1 MMNLDPI
8 LPGPIKK
15 QNGQPST
22 SIKANSLAA
31 NPVKVPEPII
41 PLEAFEHLPLTHRHT
56 IPETYLDA
64 MGHMNIS
71 WYMAL
76 YNDATWRFGA
86 MLGMDEGYFR
96 REQTGAFALQQFVRY
111 LAEVRVGQSVAIHTR
126 LLGRSAKR
134 LHIMHFMVN
143 ESQGTLASTLEML
156 GGHMDLTVRRMAP
169 FPPDIAGRLDALL
182 AHHATLDWEAPVCGV
197 IQA

>member
-1 MMNLDPI
+1 MNPNPNLQSTI
-8 LPGPIKK
+8 NE

-22 SIKANSLAA
+22 RIKANDLTGGAA
-31 NPVKVPEPII
+31 KLSEPII
-41 PLEAFEHLPLTHRHT
+41 PLEELERLPLTHRQT
-56 IPETYLDA
+56 IPESYLDA

-86 MLGMDEGYFR
+86 MLGMDAAYFR
-96 REQTGAFALQQFVRY
+96 RERTGAFALQQFVRY
-111 LAEVRVGQSVAIHTR
+111 LAEVRVGQSVAIYTR

-134 LHIMHFMVN
+134 LHVMHFMVN

-169 FPPDIAGRLDALL
+169 FPPDIAGRLDALV
-182 AHHATLDWEAPVCGV
+182 AHHAELDWEAPVYGV